1 MNDNAAQ
8 NTPQRRFIMATKFN
22 FVRRFTEQVQHV
34 ARLVA
39 FDFDVDVDV
48 TEEEIFEELQTRS
61 YRVA

>member
-1 MNDNAAQ
+1 
-8 NTPQRRFIMATKFN
+8 MATKFN